1 VSLKHVAPTTSFC
14 LTLHMHALLNMN
26 PIYVLYFRKC
36 SNTYGVPTISVLMPA
51 LLSQPPMLFIKW

>member
-1 VSLKHVAPTTSFC
+1 VSLKYVAPTTSFC

-36 SNTYGVPTISVLMPA
+36 SNTYGVPTISVLTPA
-51 LLSQPPMLFIKW
+51 LL